1 MVMSATFAA
10 ATFVVTMVMMPA
22 ATILVTMVM
31 MPAATFFMVVMMAA
45 AFPVMSAAT
54 ILMFMMPTALM
65 RMRCISHYPFLLFI

>member
-10 ATFVVTMVMMPA
+10 ATFLMTMMVLT
-22 ATILVTMVM
+22 ATILVTLVM
-31 MPAATFFMVVMMAA
+31 MLAATFLMVVVVST
-45 AFPVMSAAT
+45 AFPVMPAAT